1 MNAIIDQLIEIE
13 EKAQK
18 ITTQAKQKKLALSE
32 ELKQK
37 QEEMEKSIHT
47 EYQIKIDKVKEQEL
61 LYQQQEI
68 KRSNEKKEIQLEQ
81 MEKDFSENQSKWETD
96 LFNKVIGG

>member
-68 KRSNEKKEIQLEQ
+68 RRSNEKKEIQLEQ

>member
-47 EYQIKIDKVKEQEL
+47 EYQVKIDKVKEQEL

-81 MEKDFSENQSKWETD
+81 MEKDFSENQNKWETD